1 MSTIAAGVE
10 KPRGSSSSASLI
22 SNKQTKSRHVSLVHH
37 LTKHR
42 AEGVGREIPPPQGN
56 VPPKDK
62 DQGPD
67 CSVGGSEVQ
76 RSSRGSKPLKEE
88 KKKKQNEKR
97 REKVPWC
104 GTQAELSEKTLNFSW
119 KFTFLPLFKT
129 PKPSKPSASFYQEV
143 FSNFSLECGCDG
155 INMKM
160 AAE

>member
-88 KKKKQNEKR
+88 KKKNKMKRGEKR
-97 REKVPWC
+97 FHGVERR
-104 GTQAELSEKTLNFSW
+104 QS
-119 KFTFLPLFKT
+119 
-129 PKPSKPSASFYQEV
+129 
-143 FSNFSLECGCDG
+143 
-155 INMKM
+155 
-160 AAE
+160 